1 MDVICNPRQSCPFL
15 CFTGSFGICWIS
27 RTTISKFPFSYK
39 THFSDSK
46 DNWQC
51 RDVQEAPMS
60 YEKLVQISLRG
71 SYGQV
76 LWLLTF
82 EIIDES
88 VMTQPQLY
96 DR

>member
-1 MDVICNPRQSCPFL
+1 
-15 CFTGSFGICWIS
+15 
-27 RTTISKFPFSYK
+27 
-39 THFSDSK
+39 
-46 DNWQC
+46 
-51 RDVQEAPMS
+51 MS

-88 VMTQPQLY
+88 VITQPQLY